1 MNFDKIFLTA
11 TKALTKNK
19 MQAAL
24 TSVGI
29 IIGVSSVIIMI
40 GIGNSAQI
48 TILDKIK
55 TFGYNAIA
63 VYGNQNRFQE
73 SDLETIKNT
82 FGNVKYTSPVCNP
95 GRKLVANGRNHIE
108 SVLYGADNEYFLIKQ
123 RKIVSGREFTQHE
136 LYRADKVAIVG
147 RTVVRELFTNS
158 NPIGSRIN
166 IQTLPYTIIGI
177 LDSMGES
184 FTEYDNDN
192 EIIIPYTTAN
202 QKFYQRLYFTDFYV
216 SVTHENSLD
225 TAVGDIREFIR
236 KKYHMPPTTEDTFS
250 IYTSKEKM
258 GMAEDISK
266 ALSILL
272 AGVASISLLVG
283 GIGIMNIML
292 VSVTERTR
300 EIGIR
305 MAIGAKRKDILLQFL
320 VESVTLS
327 SGGGLVG
334 IILGLT
340 IYYIATLIV
349 KWPFIFSFTAIFISF
364 SFAAIVGIFFGFWPA
379 TKASKLKPIDAL
391 KFE

>member
-95 GRKLVANGRNHIE
+95 GRKLVTNGRNHIE

-123 RKIVSGREFTQHE
+123 RRIVSGREFTEHE

-236 KKYHMPPTTEDTFS
+236 KKYHMSPTAEDTFS